1 MCELVIKTA
10 IKNGDYKKMN
20 DTEILEKVKD
30 WLKSNLDDNCFNLDI
45 EEDNKALLDAI
56 EDWKKQ

>member
-10 IKNGDYKKMN
+10 IKNGDLKMN
-20 DTEILEKVKD
+20 DTEILKKVKD
-30 WLKSNLDDNCFNLDI
+30 WLKSNLEGGDIDQIDI

-56 EDWKKQ
+56 EDWQN

>member
-10 IKNGDYKKMN
+10 IKNGDLKMN

-56 EDWKKQ
+56 EDWKKR